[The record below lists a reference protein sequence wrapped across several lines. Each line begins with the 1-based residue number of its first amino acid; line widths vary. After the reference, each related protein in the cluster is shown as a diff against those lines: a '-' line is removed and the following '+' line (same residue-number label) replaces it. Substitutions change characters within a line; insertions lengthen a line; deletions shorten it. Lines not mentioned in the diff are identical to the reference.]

1 MAKKMTIALYTG
13 SFDKLTAAGVII
25 NGAVADD
32 MDVEIYVLLMGAHAF
47 KKENAGKY
55 ENMAELVDH
64 KEAFKASLS
73 NLKIPTW
80 MEFFKQAKEMGNVKI
95 YICGLAGKVWNGL
108 ELGDFNDLADD
119 ICGIAEYIASTQ
131 TADVNLFI

>member
-13 SFDKLTAAGVII
+13 SFDKLTATGVII

-32 MDVEIYVLLMGAHAF
+32 LDVEIYVLLMGANAF
-47 KKENAGKY
+47 KKENIGKTDH
-55 ENMAELVDH
+55 MAELTD
-64 KEAFKASLS
+64 KKDEFLASLKQ
-73 NLKIPTW
+73 LKVFTW

-95 YICGLAGKVWNGL
+95 YICGLAGKIWNGL
-108 ELGDFNDLADD
+108 VLEDFNELADD
-119 ICGIAEYIASTQ
+119 ICGIGEYIASAQ

>member
-13 SFDKLTAAGVII
+13 SFDKLTATGVII

-32 MDVEIYVLLMGAHAF
+32 LDVEIYVLLMGANAF
-47 KKENAGKY
+47 KKENIGKTDH
-55 ENMAELVDH
+55 MAELADK
-64 KEAFKASLS
+64 KEEFIVSLKQ
-73 NLKIPTW
+73 LKVSTW

-95 YICGLAGKVWNGL
+95 YICGLAGKIWNGL
-108 ELGDFNDLADD
+108 VLEDFNELADD
-119 ICGIAEYIASTQ
+119 ICGIGEYIASAQ

>member
-32 MDVEIYVLLMGAHAF
+32 MEIEIFVLMMGANAF
-47 KKENAGKY
+47 KKENIGKTD
-55 ENMAELVDH
+55 NMAELACKKD
-64 KEAFKASLS
+64 EFLASIER
-73 NLKIPTW
+73 LKIPTW
-80 MEFFKQAKEMGNVKI
+80 MDFFKQAKEMGDVKI
-95 YICGLAGKVWNGL
+95 YICGLAGKIWNGTVL
-108 ELGDFNDLADD
+108 EDFNGLPDD
-119 ICGIAEYIASTQ
+119 ICGIAEYIASAQ

>member
-13 SFDKLTAAGVII
+13 SFDKLTATGVII

-32 MDVEIYVLLMGAHAF
+32 LDVEIYILLMGAHAF
-47 KKENAGKY
+47 KKENIGKTDH
-55 ENMAELVDH
+55 MAELADK
-64 KEAFKASLS
+64 KEEFLSSLKQ
-73 NLKIPTW
+73 LKIPTW
-80 MEFFKQAKEMGNVKI
+80 MEFFKTAKEMGNVKI

-108 ELGDFNDLADD
+108 VLDDFNDLADD
-119 ICGIAEYIASTQ
+119 ICGIAEYIASAQ